1 MMKKLVRAVRTPSL
15 RTFPSDTSSDNSV
28 YTQPLNLKPRS
39 NMSALSRN
47 LSSGLLTRS
56 PSTNITPTIPTPL
69 RAGQAS
75 STGPHVHSLSPH
87 NEDHGAAPS
96 NDISSDDEPK
106 LNFAH
111 FAYTGTA
118 PKPGLSRAGSSLST
132 VTTEDKPS
140 RKKRLPTTHRFSSDF
155 SDIDLAKLMK
165 CVSCEINWTAR
176 KSGGQKILHIQSCAK
191 KNAFSDETIRVLI
204 RKEIETTMALEKGKE
219 KATPGLPAEPAGPRT
234 FFEDIVTDATRK
246 KKGRRLETTET
257 VQSVTTT
264 RNIILDRA
272 RAVLGLPGDHSKVS
286 DELCMVHTQ
295 SIGRIIPGDDDPMP
309 STQVFGRSALG
320 QTNLKSSNPILPWLT
335 GHSEE
340 EDKSDAEAMPP
351 TQNFAPSK
359 LGGIAHVIENTAPLQ
374 KSYQTLDAQILI
386 QSDLIN
392 RPSTSVCV
400 ISYRSRIPLITHRHI
415 PLLL

>member
-1 MMKKLVRAVRTPSL
+1 MKRLVRAVRTPSL
-15 RTFPSDTSSDNSV
+15 RTSPSDIPSDNSV
-28 YTQPLNLKPRS
+28 HTQPLNLKPTL
-39 NMSALSRN
+39 NMSALSRDP
-47 LSSGLLTRS
+47 SPGLPTRS
-56 PSTNITPTIPTPL
+56 PSMKLNPNIPTPL
-69 RAGQAS
+69 RAGRAS
-75 STGPHVHSLSPH
+75 STGLHVHSLSPH
-87 NEDHGAAPS
+87 NEDPS

-106 LNFAH
+106 LNFAQ
-111 FAYTGTA
+111 FAYMGTA
-118 PKPGLSRAGSSLST
+118 PKPALSRAGSSLST
-132 VTTEDKPS
+132 ATEDKPT

-155 SDIDLAKLMK
+155 SDADLAKLTK

-191 KNAFSDETIRVLI
+191 KNAFTDETIRVLI
-204 RKEIETTMALEKGKE
+204 RKEIESTMALGKGKE
-219 KATPGLPAEPAGPRT
+219 KATPGLPTEPAGPRT

-272 RAVLGLPGDHSKVS
+272 RAVLGLPGDHSKDS
-286 DELCMVHTQ
+286 EVHTQ

-335 GHSEE
+335 GLSEE
-340 EDKSDAEAMPP
+340 EDEDDTEPMPL
-351 TQNFAPSK
+351 TQSFAPSK
-359 LGGIAHVIENTAPLQ
+359 LGGIARVIENAAPLQ
-374 KSYQTLDAQILI
+374 KSYQTLDTQILI

-400 ISYRSRIPLITHRHI
+400 IFYWSRIPLIIHRHI
-415 PLLL
+415 PLSL